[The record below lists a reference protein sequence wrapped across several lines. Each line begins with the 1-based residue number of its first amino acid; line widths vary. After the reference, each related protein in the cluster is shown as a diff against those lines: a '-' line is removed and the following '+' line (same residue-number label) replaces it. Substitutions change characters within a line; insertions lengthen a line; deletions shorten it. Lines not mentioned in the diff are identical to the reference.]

1 MKNKLTQGIN
11 ILEKS
16 GFPIEATRLRTEV
29 GLFTD
34 DYRIAVL
41 GEFKTGKSTF
51 INHFFLKEDILFAD
65 LLEATAVPTEISY
78 STENYLLVYPYKMVK
93 SEIGFGDE
101 KETILTPRE
110 LDAPNIFKNPD
121 TDTIRRNTSACGA
134 NLEEA
139 RKMRSQLA
147 RTIGKVELKW
157 NSECLKGLTFID
169 TPGINSPNEAVVFT
183 TYRIIPTADL
193 VLFLK
198 RANQLTLPEIGFL
211 SSKIFAQGLKRPFI
225 ILTYNSKHEHKDID
239 DLDMIVK
246 SINADMA
253 EAKLPNIPVSS
264 LDMNS
269 LADDDNCTISIEDIL
284 NGGNKGDAQSTNT
297 KEELFEKINA
307 YIRDNA
313 LAGREERA
321 KTILSRQGMNA
332 IVLLQSELIT
342 LKLKKDE
349 RNKFAKQVQ
358 TETEEIK
365 RKYKELAED
374 FLTNFYMIES
384 EYKNEISK
392 GMLEIQT
399 FFLNMFDNCDD
410 FASAQSLLNQADFI
424 IKPRMEILFAQA
436 NINAQNKVKELLEE
450 LKAKSDAILAPLRE
464 KIDPGFELDGGVF
477 GKIPP
482 WLVNIADILIV
493 IVLGPFW
500 WPIDLFLRM
509 IISKIPFFN
518 KMLPANIARAIMI
531 MNIKNSLRNE
541 MNKSSKE
548 MFMKIDESFETAK
561 NKIKVGWTNIS
572 DTELNRINDRVSIA
586 TEEKNPELR
595 IDEIEKTIVE
605 LKSLLN

>member
-1 MKNKLTQGIN
+1 
-11 ILEKS
+11 
-16 GFPIEATRLRTEV
+16 
-29 GLFTD
+29 
-34 DYRIAVL
+34 
-41 GEFKTGKSTF
+41 
-51 INHFFLKEDILFAD
+51 
-65 LLEATAVPTEISY
+65 
-78 STENYLLVYPYKMVK
+78 
-93 SEIGFGDE
+93 
-101 KETILTPRE
+101 
-110 LDAPNIFKNPD
+110 
-121 TDTIRRNTSACGA
+121 
-134 NLEEA
+134 
-139 RKMRSQLA
+139 
-147 RTIGKVELKW
+147 
-157 NSECLKGLTFID
+157 
-169 TPGINSPNEAVVFT
+169 
-183 TYRIIPTADL
+183 
-193 VLFLK
+193 
-198 RANQLTLPEIGFL
+198 
-211 SSKIFAQGLKRPFI
+211 
-225 ILTYNSKHEHKDID
+225 
-239 DLDMIVK
+239 
-246 SINADMA
+246 
-253 EAKLPNIPVSS
+253 
-264 LDMNS
+264 
-269 LADDDNCTISIEDIL
+269 
-284 NGGNKGDAQSTNT
+284 
-297 KEELFEKINA
+297 
-307 YIRDNA
+307 
-313 LAGREERA
+313 
-321 KTILSRQGMNA
+321 
-332 IVLLQSELIT
+332 
-342 LKLKKDE
+342 
-349 RNKFAKQVQ
+349 
-358 TETEEIK
+358 
-365 RKYKELAED
+365 
-374 FLTNFYMIES
+374 MIES